1 MTGKGCHH
9 CAIDNMGCIMIAL
22 VAWAQLKDS
31 KMSTLFGSII
41 VTVPDEVA
49 VVISQY
55 MQLSACST
63 WTL

>member
-1 MTGKGCHH
+1 
-9 CAIDNMGCIMIAL
+9 MIAL

-31 KMSTLFGSII
+31 KMSTLLGSII

-55 MQLSACST
+55 VQLSAIIILFYMDS
-63 WTL
+63 LR